1 MQQWLDKL
9 TDLAAIHGDESILTE
24 GLADLAQHFGFTGYA
39 YLHIQHKHT
48 IAVTN
53 YHRDWRS
60 TYFEKKFDKLDPV
73 VKRAKS
79 RKHVFAW
86 SGEQDRARLSKEERA
101 FYALAAD
108 FAIRSGVT
116 VPIKTANGSMS
127 MFTLASERPSMDLD
141 HEIDAVAAAAAVGQI
156 HARISFLQTTPTVED
171 AAWLDPAEA
180 TYLRW
185 IAVGMTM
192 EEIADIEG
200 TKYNSVR
207 VKLREA
213 MKRFDVR
220 SKAHLTA
227 LAIRRKLM

>member
-1 MQQWLDKL
+1 MQHWLDKL
-9 TDLAAIHGDESILTE
+9 TDLAAIQGDECILKD
-24 GLADLAQHFGFTGYA
+24 GLADLAEHFGFTGYA

-60 TYFEKKFDKLDPV
+60 AYFENNFDKLDPV

-79 RKHVFAW
+79 RKQVFAW
-86 SGEQDRARLSKEERA
+86 SGEQERSRLSKEERA
-101 FYALAAD
+101 FYAHAAD
-108 FAIRSGVT
+108 FGIRSGIT
-116 VPIKTANGSMS
+116 IPIRTANGSMS
-127 MFTLASERPSMDLD
+127 MFTLASERTAIPLD
-141 HEIDAVAAAAAVGQI
+141 REIDAVAAAAAVGQL
-156 HARISFLQTTPTVED
+156 HARISFLRITPTAED
-171 AAWLDPAEA
+171 AAWLDPKEA

-185 IAVGMTM
+185 IAVGKTM
-192 EEIADIEG
+192 EEIADVEG
-200 TKYNSVR
+200 VKYNSVR

-227 LAIRRKLM
+227 LAIRRKLI

>member
-1 MQQWLDKL
+1 MQHWLDKL
-9 TDLAAIHGDESILTE
+9 TDLAAIQGDECILKD
-24 GLADLAQHFGFTGYA
+24 GLSDLAEHFGFSGYA

-53 YHRDWRS
+53 YHHDWRS
-60 TYFEKKFDKLDPV
+60 AYFEKGFDKLDPV

-86 SGEQDRARLSKEERA
+86 SGEQDQSRLSREERA
-101 FYALAAD
+101 FFSDAAN
-108 FAIRSGVT
+108 FGIRSGIT
-116 VPIKTANGSMS
+116 IPIRTANGSMS
-127 MFTLASERPSMDLD
+127 MFTLASDKPAIDLGR
-141 HEIDAVAAAAAVGQI
+141 EIDAIAAAAAVGQL
-156 HARISFLQTTPTVED
+156 HARISFLQTTPTAED
-171 AAWLDPAEA
+171 AARLDPKEA
-180 TYLRW
+180 TYLKW

-200 TKYNSVR
+200 VKYNSVR
-207 VKLREA
+207 VKLREV

-227 LAIRRKLM
+227 LAIRRKLI